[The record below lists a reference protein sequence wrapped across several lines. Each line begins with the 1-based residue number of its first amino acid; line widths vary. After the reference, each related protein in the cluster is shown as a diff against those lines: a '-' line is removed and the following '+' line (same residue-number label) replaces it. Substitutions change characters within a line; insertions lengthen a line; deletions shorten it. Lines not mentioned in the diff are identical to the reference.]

1 MKLFKRLDCRLTYLL
16 AGMVLGV
23 TIAVSAYYFH
33 FSIIVEDLIFQKSAF
48 EVERIELLENPYY
61 NAIRKCDTNTSTE
74 FFTKCVAWE
83 LKKK

>member
-1 MKLFKRLDCRLTYLL
+1 MKLLHKLDCRLTYLL
-16 AGMVLGV
+16 IGIILGV
-23 TIAVSAYYFH
+23 AVTVATYYIH
-33 FSIIVEDLIFQKSAF
+33 FNIIIEDIIFQKKAF
-48 EVERIELLENPYY
+48 EVEKIELLENQYY

>member
-33 FSIIVEDLIFQKSAF
+33 FSIIIEDLIFQKSAF

-74 FFTKCVAWE
+74 FFTRCVAWE

>member
-16 AGMVLGV
+16 VGILLGCA
-23 TIAVSAYYFH
+23 ISVSAYYFH
-33 FSIIVEDLIFQKSAF
+33 FSMIMEDLIFQKSAF